1 MVALGGDVEC
11 LCIIYLTKII
21 KMTAIHFSYYELS
34 LLSFL
39 RESHPEKADDIP
51 FVKERTAGAS
61 EAYAEAFNAGLPI
74 AECIGIANNTL
85 YAGLHFSRHD
95 TISSVLW
102 NEFSAE
108 VPLEAVREAAIR
120 LRPILEAIFTKYPI
134 SDEFAYMPEYNSLYT
149 EITGF
154 VQLKLEEDGIL

>member
-1 MVALGGDVEC
+1 
-11 LCIIYLTKII
+11 
-21 KMTAIHFSYYELS
+21 MTAIHFSYYELS

-51 FVKERTAGAS
+51 FVKERAAAAS
-61 EAYAEAFNAGLPI
+61 EAFDTGLPI
-74 AECIGIANNTL
+74 AECIGIANKTL

-108 VPLEAVREAAIR
+108 VPLEAVRETAIR
-120 LRPILEAIFTKYPI
+120 LRPLLESIFTKYPI
-134 SDEFAYMPEYNSLYT
+134 SDEFADMPEYNSLYT

-154 VQLKLEEDGIL
+154 VQLKLEEDGKL

>member
-1 MVALGGDVEC
+1 
-11 LCIIYLTKII
+11 
-21 KMTAIHFSYYELS
+21 MTAIHFSYYELS

-51 FVKERTAGAS
+51 FIKERAAAAS
-61 EAYAEAFNAGLPI
+61 EAYTEAFDAGLPI
-74 AECIGIANNTL
+74 TECIGIANKTL

-108 VPLEAVREAAIR
+108 VSLEAVRDRYPPAPAFGRGFCQVSDFGRVR
-120 LRPILEAIFTKYPI
+120 LYARIQL
-134 SDEFAYMPEYNSLYT
+134 SLYGDYGFCPT
-149 EITGF
+149 KTRRRWQAITRRS
-154 VQLKLEEDGIL
+154 I

>member
-1 MVALGGDVEC
+1 
-11 LCIIYLTKII
+11 
-21 KMTAIHFSYYELS
+21 MTAIRFSYYELS

-51 FVKERTAGAS
+51 FVKERAAAAS
-61 EAYAEAFNAGLPI
+61 EAYAEAFDTGLPI
-74 AECIGIANNTL
+74 AECIGIANKTL
-85 YAGLHFSRHD
+85 YAGLHFSHHD

-108 VPLEAVREAAIR
+108 VPLEAVRETAIR

-134 SDEFAYMPEYNSLYT
+134 SDEFAYM
-149 EITGF
+149 
-154 VQLKLEEDGIL
+154 LE

>member
-1 MVALGGDVEC
+1 
-11 LCIIYLTKII
+11 
-21 KMTAIHFSYYELS
+21 MTAIHFSYYELS

-51 FVKERTAGAS
+51 FIKERAAAAS
-61 EAYAEAFNAGLPI
+61 EAFDTGASLAER
-74 AECIGIANNTL
+74 IGIANKTL

-108 VPLEAVREAAIR
+108 VPLEAVRETAIR
-120 LRPILEAIFTKYPI
+120 LRPLLESIFAKYPI

-154 VQLKLEEDGIL
+154 VQLKLEEDGKL

>member
-1 MVALGGDVEC
+1 
-11 LCIIYLTKII
+11 
-21 KMTAIHFSYYELS
+21 MTVIHFSYYELS

-39 RESHPEKADDIP
+39 RESHPELANDIP
-51 FVKERTAGAS
+51 FVKER
-61 EAYAEAFNAGLPI
+61 AEAASQAYPEAFDNGFSV
-74 AECIGIANNTL
+74 AECIGIANKTL
-85 YAGLHFSRHD
+85 YVGLHFSRHD

-108 VPLEAVREAAIR
+108 VPLEAVRETAIR

-154 VQLKLEEDGIL
+154 VQLKLEEDGKL

>member
-1 MVALGGDVEC
+1 
-11 LCIIYLTKII
+11 
-21 KMTAIHFSYYELS
+21 MTS
-34 LLSFL
+34 LLS
-39 RESHPEKADDIP
+39 RNVRQA
-51 FVKERTAGAS
+51 AS
-61 EAYAEAFNAGLPI
+61 EAYTEAFDAGLPI
-74 AECIGIANNTL
+74 TECIGIANKTL

-108 VPLEAVREAAIR
+108 VSLEAVRETAIR
-120 LRPILEAIFTKYPI
+120 LRPLLEEVFAKYPI

-154 VQLKLEEDGIL
+154 VQLKLEEDGKL

>member
-1 MVALGGDVEC
+1 
-11 LCIIYLTKII
+11 
-21 KMTAIHFSYYELS
+21 MTAIHFSYYELS

-51 FVKERTAGAS
+51 FIKERAAAAS
-61 EAYAEAFNAGLPI
+61 EAYTEAFD
-74 AECIGIANNTL
+74 
-85 YAGLHFSRHD
+85 AGLHFSRHD

-108 VPLEAVREAAIR
+108 VSLEAVRETAIR
-120 LRPILEAIFTKYPI
+120 LRPLLEEVFAKYPI

-154 VQLKLEEDGIL
+154 VQLKLEEDGKL

>member
-1 MVALGGDVEC
+1 
-11 LCIIYLTKII
+11 
-21 KMTAIHFSYYELS
+21 MTAIHFSYYELS

-51 FVKERTAGAS
+51 FIKERAAAAS
-61 EAYAEAFNAGLPI
+61 EAYTEAFDAGLPI
-74 AECIGIANNTL
+74 TECIGIANKTL

-108 VPLEAVREAAIR
+108 VSLEAVRETAIR
-120 LRPILEAIFTKYPI
+120 LRPLLESIFAKYPI
-134 SDEFAYMPEYNSLYT
+134 SDEFAYIGTAWKRTWRFYVSRDTASPVRWRKDLLS
-149 EITGF
+149 
-154 VQLKLEEDGIL
+154 DR

>member
-1 MVALGGDVEC
+1 
-11 LCIIYLTKII
+11 
-21 KMTAIHFSYYELS
+21 MTAIRFSYYELS

-51 FVKERTAGAS
+51 FVKERAAGAS
-61 EAYAEAFNAGLPI
+61 EAFNAGLPI

-108 VPLEAVREAAIR
+108 VPLEAVRETAIR
-120 LRPILEAIFTKYPI
+120 LRPLLESIFAKYPI

>member
-1 MVALGGDVEC
+1 
-11 LCIIYLTKII
+11 
-21 KMTAIHFSYYELS
+21 MTAIHFSYYELS

-51 FVKERTAGAS
+51 FIKERAAGGTYHTLFKRDGAPAAS
-61 EAYAEAFNAGLPI
+61 EAYTEAFDAGLPI
-74 AECIGIANNTL
+74 TECIGIANKTL

-108 VPLEAVREAAIR
+108 VSLEAVRETAIR
-120 LRPILEAIFTKYPI
+120 LRPLLEEVFAKYPI

-154 VQLKLEEDGIL
+154 VQLKLEEDGKL

>member
-1 MVALGGDVEC
+1 
-11 LCIIYLTKII
+11 
-21 KMTAIHFSYYELS
+21 MTAIRFSYYELS

-51 FVKERTAGAS
+51 FIKERAAAAS
-61 EAYAEAFNAGLPI
+61 EAFDTGLPI
-74 AECIGIANNTL
+74 AECIGIANKTL

-108 VPLEAVREAAIR
+108 VPLEAVRETAIR
-120 LRPILEAIFTKYPI
+120 LRPLLESIFAKYPI

-154 VQLKLEEDGIL
+154 VQLKLEEDGKL

>member
-1 MVALGGDVEC
+1 
-11 LCIIYLTKII
+11 
-21 KMTAIHFSYYELS
+21 MTAIHFSYYELS

-51 FVKERTAGAS
+51 FVKERAAAAS
-61 EAYAEAFNAGLPI
+61 EVYA
-74 AECIGIANNTL
+74 
-85 YAGLHFSRHD
+85 RHD

-108 VPLEAVREAAIR
+108 VPLEAVRETAIR
-120 LRPILEAIFTKYPI
+120 LRPLLEEVFAKYPI

>member
-1 MVALGGDVEC
+1 
-11 LCIIYLTKII
+11 
-21 KMTAIHFSYYELS
+21 MTAIHFSYYELS
-34 LLSFL
+34 LLAFL

-51 FVKERTAGAS
+51 FVKERAAGAS

-108 VPLEAVREAAIR
+108 VPLEAVRETAIR
-120 LRPILEAIFTKYPI
+120 LRPLLENIFAKYPI

>member
-1 MVALGGDVEC
+1 
-11 LCIIYLTKII
+11 
-21 KMTAIHFSYYELS
+21 MTAIHFSYYELS

-39 RESHPEKADDIP
+39 RESHPEKAGDIP
-51 FVKERTAGAS
+51 FVKERAAAVS
-61 EAYAEAFNAGLPI
+61 QAYAEAFDNGFSV
-74 AECIGIANNTL
+74 AECIGIANKTL
-85 YAGLHFSRHD
+85 YAGLHFSHHD

-108 VPLEAVREAAIR
+108 VPLEAVRETAIR
-120 LRPILEAIFTKYPI
+120 LRPLLESIFAKYPI

-154 VQLKLEEDGIL
+154 VQLKLEEDGKL

>member
-1 MVALGGDVEC
+1 
-11 LCIIYLTKII
+11 
-21 KMTAIHFSYYELS
+21 MTAIHFSYYELS

-51 FVKERTAGAS
+51 FIKERAAAAS
-61 EAYAEAFNAGLPI
+61 EAYTEAFDAGLPI
-74 AECIGIANNTL
+74 TECIGIANKTL

-108 VPLEAVREAAIR
+108 VSLEAVR
-120 LRPILEAIFTKYPI
+120 
-134 SDEFAYMPEYNSLYT
+134 EFAYMPEYNSIYT

-154 VQLKLEEDGIL
+154 VQLKLEEDGKL

>member
-1 MVALGGDVEC
+1 
-11 LCIIYLTKII
+11 
-21 KMTAIHFSYYELS
+21 MTAIHFSYYELS

-39 RESHPEKADDIP
+39 RESHPEKADDIT
-51 FVKERTAGAS
+51 FIKERAAAAS
-61 EAYAEAFNAGLPI
+61 EAYAEAFDTGASL
-74 AECIGIANNTL
+74 AECIGIANKTL
-85 YAGLHFSRHD
+85 YAGLHFSHHD

-108 VPLEAVREAAIR
+108 VPLEAVRETAIR
-120 LRPILEAIFTKYPI
+120 LRPILEAIFTKYSI

-154 VQLKLEEDGIL
+154 VQLKLEEDGKL

>member
-1 MVALGGDVEC
+1 
-11 LCIIYLTKII
+11 
-21 KMTAIHFSYYELS
+21 MTAIRFSYYELS

-39 RESHPEKADDIP
+39 RESHPDLADDIP
-51 FVKERTAGAS
+51 FVKEGPEAAS
-61 EAYAEAFNAGLPI
+61 QAYTEAFDNGFSV
-74 AECIGIANNTL
+74 AECIGIANKTL

-108 VPLEAVREAAIR
+108 VPLEAVRETAIR
-120 LRPILEAIFTKYPI
+120 LRPLLESIFAKYPI
-134 SDEFAYMPEYNSLYT
+134 SDEFAYMPEYDSLYT

-154 VQLKLEEDGIL
+154 VQLKLEEDGKL

>member
-1 MVALGGDVEC
+1 
-11 LCIIYLTKII
+11 
-21 KMTAIHFSYYELS
+21 MTAIRFSYYELS

-51 FVKERTAGAS
+51 FVKERAAAAS
-61 EAYAEAFNAGLPI
+61 EVYAEAFDTGLPI
-74 AECIGIANNTL
+74 AECIGIANKTL
-85 YAGLHFSRHD
+85 YVGLHFSHHD

-108 VPLEAVREAAIR
+108 VPIEAVRETAIR
-120 LRPILEAIFTKYPI
+120 LRPSVEKVFSKYPI

-154 VQLKLEEDGIL
+154 IQLKLEEDGKL

>member
-1 MVALGGDVEC
+1 
-11 LCIIYLTKII
+11 
-21 KMTAIHFSYYELS
+21 MTAIHFSYYELS

-51 FVKERTAGAS
+51 FVKERTTAAS
-61 EAYAEAFNAGLPI
+61 EAFNAGLPI
-74 AECIGIANNTL
+74 AECIGIANKTL

-108 VPLEAVREAAIR
+108 VPLEAVRETAIR
-120 LRPILEAIFTKYPI
+120 LRPSVEKVFSKYPI
-134 SDEFAYMPEYNSLYT
+134 SDKFAYTPEYNSLYT

-154 VQLKLEEDGIL
+154 VQLKLEEDGKL

>member
-1 MVALGGDVEC
+1 
-11 LCIIYLTKII
+11 
-21 KMTAIHFSYYELS
+21 MTAIHFSYYELS

-51 FVKERTAGAS
+51 FIKERAAAAS
-61 EAYAEAFNAGLPI
+61 EAYTEAFDAGLPI
-74 AECIGIANNTL
+74 TECIGIANKTL

-108 VPLEAVREAAIR
+108 VSLEEVFA
-120 LRPILEAIFTKYPI
+120 KYPI

-154 VQLKLEEDGIL
+154 VQLKLEEDGKL

>member
-1 MVALGGDVEC
+1 
-11 LCIIYLTKII
+11 
-21 KMTAIHFSYYELS
+21 MTAIRFSYYELS

-51 FVKERTAGAS
+51 FVKERAAAAS
-61 EAYAEAFNAGLPI
+61 EAYAEAFDTGLPI
-74 AECIGIANNTL
+74 AECIGIANKTL
-85 YAGLHFSRHD
+85 YAGLHFSHHD

-108 VPLEAVREAAIR
+108 VPLEAVRETAIR
-120 LRPILEAIFTKYPI
+120 LRPLLESIFAKYPI

-154 VQLKLEEDGIL
+154 VQLKLEEDGGKATLI

>member
-1 MVALGGDVEC
+1 
-11 LCIIYLTKII
+11 
-21 KMTAIHFSYYELS
+21 MTAIRFSYYELS

-39 RESHPEKADDIP
+39 RESHPEKADDIS
-51 FVKERTAGAS
+51 FVKERAAAAS
-61 EAYAEAFNAGLPI
+61 EAFDTGLPI
-74 AECIGIANNTL
+74 TECIGIANKAL
-85 YAGLHFSRHD
+85 YAGLHFSHHD

-108 VPLEAVREAAIR
+108 VPLEAVRETAIR
-120 LRPILEAIFTKYPI
+120 LRPLLEEIFAKYPI

-154 VQLKLEEDGIL
+154 VQLKLEEDGKLQ

>member
-1 MVALGGDVEC
+1 
-11 LCIIYLTKII
+11 
-21 KMTAIHFSYYELS
+21 MTAIHFSYYELS

-51 FVKERTAGAS
+51 FIKERAAAAS
-61 EAYAEAFNAGLPI
+61 EAYTEAFDAGLPI
-74 AECIGIANNTL
+74 TECIGIANKTL

-95 TISSVLW
+95 T
-102 NEFSAE
+102 
-108 VPLEAVREAAIR
+108 
-120 LRPILEAIFTKYPI
+120 I

-154 VQLKLEEDGIL
+154 VQLKLEEDGKL

>member
-1 MVALGGDVEC
+1 
-11 LCIIYLTKII
+11 
-21 KMTAIHFSYYELS
+21 MTAIHFSYYELS

-51 FVKERTAGAS
+51 FIKERAVAAS
-61 EAYAEAFNAGLPI
+61 EAYAEAFDTGASL
-74 AECIGIANNTL
+74 AERIGMANKTL
-85 YAGLHFSRHD
+85 YPGLHLSRHD

-108 VPLEAVREAAIR
+108 VPLEAVRETAIR
-120 LRPILEAIFTKYPI
+120 LRPLLESIFAKYPI

-154 VQLKLEEDGIL
+154 VQLKLEEDGKL